1 MTFRT
6 LQADKIETTI
16 EKLQKLIEERFPG
29 RGICTI
35 CAELLVI
42 SQQERGRRNRTR
54 RPNVLLRA
62 SVGMIVGVGVACI
75 GWLAFHIATMKVDG
89 GAFSALQGLDSLV
102 NLIALGGAA
111 AWFLLN
117 LESRLRRE
125 AVLRDLHELRS
136 IAHVIDMHQLTK
148 DPPVM
153 AEGYDAL
160 GAPPGERMSEAVL
173 FRYLDY
179 CSDMLALTGKLAALY
194 MQDVQD
200 PVIIQTVNEI
210 ENLTGNLSRK
220 IWQKMM
226 LLRGGPIA

>member
-16 EKLQKLIEERFPG
+16 GKLQLRIEERFPG

-42 SQQERGRRNRTR
+42 TRQERGRRNQTR

-62 SVGMIVGVGVACI
+62 SVGMVVGVGVACI
-75 GWLAFHIATMKVDG
+75 GWLAFHIATMGVDG

-111 AWFLLN
+111 TWFLLN

-153 AEGYDAL
+153 AEGYSPV
-160 GAPPGERMSEAVL
+160 GEPPVERMNQATL

-194 MQDVQD
+194 MQDMQD
-200 PVIIQTVNEI
+200 SVIIQTVNEI
-210 ENLTGNLSRK
+210 ENLTSNLSRK

-226 LLRGGPIA
+226 LLRNESIG

>member
-1 MTFRT
+1 MSFRA
-6 LQADKIETTI
+6 LEPDKIETTI
-16 EKLQKLIEERFPG
+16 EKLQHRIAERFPG

-35 CAELLVI
+35 CADLLLI
-42 SQQERGRRNRTR
+42 SQHERSRRNQTR
-54 RPNVLLRA
+54 QPNMLLRA
-62 SVGMIVGVGVACI
+62 GVGIVVGVGVAVV
-75 GWLAFHIATMKVDG
+75 GWLVVRIATMQLEN

-102 NLIALGGAA
+102 NLLVLGGAA

-117 LESRLRRE
+117 LESRFRRE
-125 AVLRDLHELRS
+125 AVLKDLHELRS

-148 DPPVM
+148 DPPAM
-153 AEGYDAL
+153 TEGYDPV
-160 GAPPGERMSEAVL
+160 GSPPAVRMSDADL
-173 FRYLDY
+173 LRYLDY

-226 LLRGGPIA
+226 MMRGGTAA

>member
-6 LQADKIETTI
+6 LQADKIESTI
-16 EKLQKLIEERFPG
+16 EKLQQRIAERFPG

-42 SQQERGRRNRTR
+42 SHQEHHRRNQTR

-62 SVGMIVGVGVACI
+62 GVGIVVGTGVAVI
-75 GWLAFHIATMKVDG
+75 GWLVVRIATMQVEG
-89 GAFSALQGLDSLV
+89 SAFSALQGLDSLV
-102 NLIALGGAA
+102 NLIVLGGAA

-148 DPPVM
+148 DPPMV
-153 AEGYDAL
+153 AEGYQA
-160 GAPPGERMSEAVL
+160 PGEAPVERMNEATL

-226 LLRGGPIA
+226 LLRGGPVA

>member
-1 MTFRT
+1 MTFRS
-6 LQADKIETTI
+6 LQADKIEITI
-16 EKLQKLIEERFPG
+16 EKLHARIKERFPG

-42 SQQERGRRNRTR
+42 SQQEHHRRNQTK
-54 RPNVLLRA
+54 RPNVMLRA
-62 SVGMIVGVGVACI
+62 GVGIVVGAGVAVI
-75 GWLAFHIATMKVDG
+75 GWLVVRIATMQVDG

-102 NLIALGGAA
+102 NLLVLGGAA

-125 AVLRDLHELRS
+125 AVLSDLHELRS

-153 AEGYDAL
+153 AEGYQPA
-160 GAPPGERMSEAVL
+160 GEAPIERMNEATL

-194 MQDVQD
+194 MEDVQD

-210 ENLTGNLSRK
+210 ESLTGNLSRK